1 MERADN
7 ISQEVNT
14 ALIMLRE
21 PYFPTI
27 TFNSFM
33 ILFLARVD
41 ALTALCIVLFIF
53 VKIYYW
59 SHFQVIKYNN
69 TVGVASR
76 LYLPQLGKKIDSIS
90 CCCKTLNGLSVEK
103 H

>member
-14 ALIMLRE
+14 ALF
-21 PYFPTI
+21 YSI

-53 VKIYYW
+53 VKIYY
-59 SHFQVIKYNN
+59 
-69 TVGVASR
+69 
-76 LYLPQLGKKIDSIS
+76 
-90 CCCKTLNGLSVEK
+90 
-103 H
+103 